1 LKFFKFTIYLVFA
14 YGIFIAVSFIRVLSN
29 GTLNFNN
36 YVLFD
41 PDFSTVAGAFALS
54 FLLHPVGAPILKRN
68 IKPENNQRDLL
79 FGYGLTAL
87 IYVFAGF
94 IGGLTCTGEVTKI
107 LNDKVGE
114 YQTVFDCVKKE
125 DDSDTTQIVFF
136 IFGKIVQLGI
146 FIQNLSVMPILNFL
160 TRK

>member
-1 LKFFKFTIYLVFA
+1 MKFFKFTIYPVFA
-14 YGIFIAVSFIRVLSN
+14 YGIFIAVSFIHVLSN
-29 GTLNFNN
+29 GTLNLDN

-54 FLLHPVGAPILKRN
+54 FLIHPIAPPILKRN
-68 IKPENNQRDLL
+68 IKPENNMRDLL
-79 FGYGLTAL
+79 LGYGLTAL
-87 IYVFAGF
+87 IYVFVGF
-94 IGGLTCTGEVTKI
+94 IGGLTCTGVVSKI
-107 LNDKVGE
+107 LDDTKGE

-125 DDSDTTQIVFF
+125 DDSDTTTIVFF
-136 IFGKIVQLGI
+136 VFGKIVQLGI